1 MTGLVVGQ
9 ILLFLAFLIACAY
22 PLALWMAP

>member
-9 ILLFLAFLIACAY
+9 ILLFLAFLIARAY